1 MEKRL
6 VDYKDLTRQ
15 QKMEHIWEYYKL
27 HIIAGVIV
35 LWFIGWMLNHYIINP
50 PAEIT
55 LDVSVFAEYAVTEEL
70 DALND
75 VLDAAVFEE
84 GVNEESVVDFL
95 STAENLDPQMQQA
108 VVTRMVA
115 KASLNDYDIMIFE
128 GDFYMNFLMEGVL
141 MPMDALIRSG
151 GVMVDGFE
159 LLSGGAAGY
168 EGEEVYLIDVTSH
181 EGIKR
186 IIQTEEKLYVAIHGY
201 TENID
206 NVVKG
211 LNFILNSYK

>member
-1 MEKRL
+1 
-6 VDYKDLTRQ
+6 
-15 QKMEHIWEYYKL
+15 MEHIWEYYKL

-186 IIQTEEKLYVAIHGY
+186 IIQTEESCMSPSMDIRRISIMWSK
-201 TENID
+201 D
-206 NVVKG
+206 
-211 LNFILNSYK
+211 